1 MWLLPIEIDSISQR
15 TMRFKFLATAIS
27 FLPFSAL
34 SVFGQDG
41 WEEHTIEGFYTKVD
55 LKDGVLDESGNTIDF
70 VFVPAE
76 IKEGTYEVE
85 ITDGP
90 GDLYEI
96 KGTEYFCKF
105 TSYYGYAGYGEQGVL
120 KVESGYPSSA
130 FFKKN

>member
-1 MWLLPIEIDSISQR
+1 
-15 TMRFKFLATAIS
+15 MRLTLLATSIAI
-27 FLPFSAL
+27 LAFSATTA
-34 SVFGQDG
+34 FGQDG

-55 LKDGVLDESGNTIDF
+55 LKDGVLDESGNSIDF

-76 IKEGTYEVE
+76 IKEGAYEIE

-105 TSYYGYAGYGEQGVL
+105 TSYYGYAGYGEEGVL
-120 KVESGYPSSA
+120 KVESGYHASA
-130 FFKKN
+130 FFKKD